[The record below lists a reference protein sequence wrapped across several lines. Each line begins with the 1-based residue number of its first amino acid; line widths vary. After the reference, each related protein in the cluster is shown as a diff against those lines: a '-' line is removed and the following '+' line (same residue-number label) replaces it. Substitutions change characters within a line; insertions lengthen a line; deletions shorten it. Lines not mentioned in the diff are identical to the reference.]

1 MIRVLIWNEYY
12 HEPHGGRPGE
22 LYPEGMHKAIAAG
35 IAADDLEIR
44 TATLESDEFQG
55 LSEEVLSWADV
66 LVYWAHC
73 RHEYVRDETAARVAS
88 HVRNGLGFVPL
99 HSAHASKVFRLLM
112 GTSCSLRWRNMDE
125 RERLWVVNPRHP
137 VADGVPAEFSLASEE
152 MYGEYFDI
160 PKPED
165 IVFLG
170 WFKGG
175 NVFRSGIEFTRGYGK
190 IFYFQPGHETC
201 PTYYNPHVLRVISN
215 AVHYCARTGVKP
227 VFNGEFEYG
236 LEPL

>member
-1 MIRVLIWNEYY
+1 MTKVLIWNEYH
-12 HEPHGGRPGE
+12 HETFPGRPQE
-22 LYPEGMHKAIAAG
+22 LYPQGMHSAIAQG
-35 IAADDLEIR
+35 IAAPDLEIR
-44 TATLESDEFQG
+44 TATLHSDEFQG
-55 LSEEVLSWADV
+55 LSDEALSWADV

-73 RHEYVRDETAARVAS
+73 RHDDVLDETAHRVAR

-99 HSAHASKVFRLLM
+99 HSAHGSKVFRELM
-112 GTSCSLRWRNMDE
+112 GTNCNLRWRNMDE
-125 RERLWVVNPRHP
+125 REHIWLIDPRHP
-137 VADGVPAEFSLASEE
+137 VAQGVPAEFALASEE

-160 PKPED
+160 PKPEN

-201 PTYYNPHVLRVISN
+201 PTYHNPHVLRVISN
-215 AVHYCARTGVKP
+215 AVRYCARTERRP

-236 LEPL
+236 VEPL